1 MKNILKTGAIVV
13 TLVIAQP
20 LFANAESIRSG
31 SEGNTSVSS
40 KMLNRLEEI
49 RTMDKSNLS
58 THQKRELRRELR
70 ATKRAMAPVPPS
82 GGGGVYISVGAII
95 IILLLI
101 IILL

>member
-70 ATKRAMAPVPPS
+70 ATKKAMAPAPPS
-82 GGGGVYISVGAII
+82 GGGVYISVGAII